1 METEDFKPNSN
12 RSKEARNDSN
22 IPEQSERK
30 VITGNASI
38 RKKSELRKFADIF
51 MPDDVASV
59 RDHIVNDVIIPKVK
73 NVISE
78 TIDMLLYGSSG
89 GSSRRSTAAKVSYR
103 SYYDDKR
110 TRTREPDEPVQ
121 TFSVYEEVELKE
133 YGDACEVMRLL
144 EETVAEYGMVK
155 VSDLYEYAGIKGIKN
170 THFKYG
176 WMDIS
181 KAKIV
186 PYRGK
191 YIIKM
196 PRVMPLG

>member
-38 RKKSELRKFADIF
+38 KKKSEFRRLADIF
-51 MPDDVASV
+51 MPEDVASV
-59 RDHIVNDVIIPKVK
+59 RDHIVHDVVIPKVK

-89 GSSRRSTAAKVSYR
+89 SSSKRSTAGKVSYR

-110 TRTREPDEPVQ
+110 TRTRDPEEPVQ
-121 TFSVYEEVELKE
+121 TFSVYEEVELDE

-155 VSDLYEYAGIKGIKN
+155 VSDLYEYAGIRGIKN